1 MDKKL
6 LLEALRKDLA
16 ATKNIHILVSDQ
28 IQREEEAYWSLGFE
42 PWIDSGKERAIK
54 SQCES
59 LISANEDLMQSWF
72 DAQE

>member
-6 LLEALRKDLA
+6 LLKALNRDLA
-16 ATKNIHILVSDQ
+16 ATKAIHLLVSDQ
-28 IQREEEAYWSLGFE
+28 IKREEQAYWDFGVE
-42 PWIDSGKERAIK
+42 PWIDSGKQRSIK

-59 LISANEDLMQSWF
+59 LISANEDLMQAWF

>member
-6 LLEALRKDLA
+6 LLKALRKDLA
-16 ATKNIHILVSDQ
+16 ATKNIHLLVSDQ
-28 IQREEEAYWSLGFE
+28 IKREEEAYWDLGVE
-42 PWIDSGKERAIK
+42 PWIDSGKQRSIK

-59 LISANEDLMQSWF
+59 LISANEDLMQAWF